1 MTTLWLPPR
10 CPRCGGLMGAELASG
25 EGESLE
31 IALLRCWTCG
41 DRVDETIVENR
52 QHPRLLRDG
61 RRL

>member
-10 CPRCGGLMGAELASG
+10 CPRCYGLMGTENATG

-31 IALLRCWTCG
+31 ITLLRCWICG
-41 DRVDETIVENR
+41 YRVDDTIAENCR
-52 QHPRLLRDG
+52 HPRLLRDG